1 MKRLFISSGIAI
13 LTIPSLC
20 YYIIKYYNN
29 KALNSNRFSIV
40 MFTIICSLTILGLLF
55 GIYNAY
61 KLTKLENI
69 IKDNHYENLEVQ
81 MNNREIML
89 DMENK

>member
-1 MKRLFISSGIAI
+1 MKRLFVSGGIAL

-20 YYIIKYYNN
+20 YYVIKYYNN
-29 KALNSNRFSIV
+29 KALSSNQFSII
-40 MFTIICSLTILGLLF
+40 MFTFICTLAILGLLI

-61 KLTKLENI
+61 QLIKLEKI
-69 IKDNHYENLEVQ
+69 IMDNHYEDLEVQ